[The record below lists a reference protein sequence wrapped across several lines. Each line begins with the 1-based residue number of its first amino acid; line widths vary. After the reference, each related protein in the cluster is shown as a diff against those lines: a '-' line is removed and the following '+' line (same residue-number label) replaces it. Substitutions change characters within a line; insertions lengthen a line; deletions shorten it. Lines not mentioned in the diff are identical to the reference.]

1 MSDKP
6 NIREDKL
13 KEYLIQNRSYSLY
26 ENDDRS
32 IELHFSPEMPEAI
45 AHFPN
50 GEPVEHIMYG
60 FIDNGTI
67 YFTKFKTVSSLG
79 ETETELEGEDDPVML
94 WLQFI

>member
-1 MSDKP
+1 MKDKP
-6 NIREDKL
+6 NIKEQKL
-13 KEYLIQNRSYSLY
+13 KEYIIQNRAYALY
-26 ENDDRS
+26 ENGDGS
-32 IELHFSPEMPEAI
+32 IELHFSPEMPEAV

-50 GEPVEHIMYG
+50 GEPVEHIMFG
-60 FIDNGTI
+60 FKEKGTI